1 MLFSLHRKV
10 KKKKWFLTVNR
21 HVKYLTIIFL
31 PLGINIGYKEILVTL
46 FCVLAPFFFP
56 FFFFFEKDKINQNK
70 AIRRIRTEWNTRNRY
85 PQPPPLLLLQMAK
98 SDLSVIVF
106 CIKDNWYV
114 TRNRWFFIFCW
125 HNSLAQLVY
134 TYYKLVL

>member
-10 KKKKWFLTVNR
+10 IRMIMISDSESSRQILNYYFFASWHKHWLQRNTCDFILC
-21 HVKYLTIIFL
+21 
-31 PLGINIGYKEILVTL
+31 IGTL
-46 FCVLAPFFFP
+46 FFP